1 MFSSSQDFDKEC
13 ARMSDKQLVQH
24 FCHYDR
30 QVSDSLTST
39 SAVSSEP
46 SGLTLGTALVLAS
59 LDGYAAA
66 RAQKKRGILGR
77 HVARRGLQGDSKLR
91 GHFDAAVRDGVALAV
106 AAVIEAALQEETES
120 SGTEDGDE
128 TEWDK
133 DVEVEVFGE
142 EVFEVEVDA
151 YEAGVVDNE
160 KDGEGDANL
169 AGVEDDGEAESEAGE
184 DAEDL
189 EVEEEEECEEYDVK
203 EGEEEE
209 DGEEDV
215 EEGDEEEEGA
225 CVSDGYGDSNYE
237 QGLHAG
243 YCDTGDAGDAGDAYY
258 QSDPDFE

>member
-1 MFSSSQDFDKEC
+1 MFSSSKDYDKEC

-30 QVSDSLTST
+30 QVSDSLASA

-77 HVARRGLQGDSKLR
+77 HVARRGLQGDAKLR

-106 AAVIEAALQEETES
+106 AAVIEAALREETES

-133 DVEVEVFGE
+133 DAEVEVF
-142 EVFEVEVDA
+142 
-151 YEAGVVDNE
+151 
-160 KDGEGDANL
+160 
-169 AGVEDDGEAESEAGE
+169 
-184 DAEDL
+184 
-189 EVEEEEECEEYDVK
+189 EEE
-203 EGEEEE
+203 
-209 DGEEDV
+209 
-215 EEGDEEEEGA
+215 
-225 CVSDGYGDSNYE
+225 
-237 QGLHAG
+237 
-243 YCDTGDAGDAGDAYY
+243 
-258 QSDPDFE
+258 